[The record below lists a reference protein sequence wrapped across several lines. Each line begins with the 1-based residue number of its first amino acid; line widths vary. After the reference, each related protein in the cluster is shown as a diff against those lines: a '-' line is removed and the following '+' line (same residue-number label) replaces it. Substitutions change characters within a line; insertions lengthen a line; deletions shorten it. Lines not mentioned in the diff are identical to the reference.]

1 MKKKDGADYSVNFIR
16 ASLAAIN
23 HFLQEKSRIKNI
35 DIYNDSY
42 FKAIKKLLDGTTPDR
57 LLRRVFFINAIYLGL
72 HGGEHALFN
81 GTDFVKCDD
90 GGYNEV
96 KEEFGI
102 PKEEIKLLS
111 HHYSAGLLSYILP
124 SNDKKDEIIRRFID
138 KIHGKLTL
146 DNVKVPE
153 ILNGQDLYNEKV
165 IGNENNNFKIT
176 KKSIL
181 RKSTKF
187 FKKAIAIN

>member
-1 MKKKDGADYSVNFIR
+1 MHLFKIVKKI
-16 ASLAAIN
+16 
-23 HFLQEKSRIKNI
+23 
-35 DIYNDSY
+35 
-42 FKAIKKLLDGTTPDR
+42 
-57 LLRRVFFINAIYLGL
+57 
-72 HGGEHALFN
+72 
-81 GTDFVKCDD
+81 
-90 GGYNEV
+90 
-96 KEEFGI
+96 GI

-187 FKKAIAIN
+187 FKKPLQLTNINQQLEISINIDQFKELFNCGFNF